1 MLLALD
7 IGNTNIKIGVFADEP
22 GVDSYT
28 PAASW
33 RINTERGRTADEY
46 GLMMSNMLPTRGLDA
61 RDVSAVAMCSGV
73 PSLTAAFAEVSES
86 YFGQSPLVVG
96 AGVKTGIK
104 ILYDNPRDVGADRI
118 VDAAAALTLYGGP
131 AIVVDFGTG
140 TVFDATTK
148 DGEYLGGAIAPGIHV
163 AAGALYQA
171 ASQLRHV
178 ELERPSSAS
187 T

>member
-1 MLLALD
+1 
-7 IGNTNIKIGVFADEP
+7 
-22 GVDSYT
+22 
-28 PAASW
+28 
-33 RINTERGRTADEY
+33 
-46 GLMMSNMLPTRGLDA
+46 MSNMLPTRGIGRP

-73 PSLTAAFAEVSES
+73 PSLTAAFVEVSET

-118 VDAAAALTLYGGP
+118 VDAAAALKLYGGP

-148 DGEYLGGAIAPGIHV
+148 DGEYLGGAIAPAYTSPPARSIKPPRSSVTSSWSVPH
-163 AAGALYQA
+163 
-171 ASQLRHV
+171 
-178 ELERPSSAS
+178 RPSGGTPS
-187 T
+187 TRSSRVWCWGTPRW